1 MRTLLT
7 LAGTFLP
14 CLGSVIPQI
23 PIGTSSLSAT
33 NANISVELFNDL
45 EELSRLV
52 DISYCVGLTG
62 VGIQK
67 PFQCASHCSDFE
79 NFELVTVCLERICPE
94 HLQY

>member
-1 MRTLLT
+1 MRIFLT

-14 CLGSVIPQI
+14 ALGSVIPQV
-23 PIGTSSLSAT
+23 PIGTSSLSVT
-33 NANISVELFNDL
+33 NANISVDFFNDL

-67 PFQCASHCSDFE
+67 PFQCASRCSDFE
-79 NFELVTVCLERICPE
+79 NFELVTVCLQRIGRE
-94 HLQY
+94 HRPY